1 MHFFYS
7 LSLLLLRYHSQYCEF
22 IFIIR
27 INYYETD
34 NWNFKILKKD
44 STNDMNPG

>member
-7 LSLLLLRYHSQYCEF
+7 LSLLLRYQYCEF
-22 IFIIR
+22 IFIIH